1 MTDPS
6 MCGCGQPLHYSN
18 PETQA
23 HVQELINQFGA
34 TTVVTTPDGSWRV
47 PRHFIALH
55 GLFGADVAY
64 LADLY
69 DWEAAS

>member
-6 MCGCGQPLHYSN
+6 MCSCGQPLHYSS
-18 PETQA
+18 PEIQT
-23 HVQELINQFGA
+23 HVQDIIDQFGT

-55 GLFGADVAY
+55 GLIGANVAE